1 MTAPSLPRAVPGV
14 AEGVGTSAARPDG
27 PAKVAGEFAFSSD
40 LWHADML
47 WGATTRS
54 PHPRARRSRAMAGQ
68 ADWEHRVEMLEAR
81 IEHLEAAL
89 EGLQDAV
96 YRQAQLTEDKHDEL
110 RARIEPERMAI
121 DLAQDALR
129 RGL

>member
-1 MTAPSLPRAVPGV
+1 
-14 AEGVGTSAARPDG
+14 
-27 PAKVAGEFAFSSD
+27 
-40 LWHADML
+40 
-47 WGATTRS
+47 
-54 PHPRARRSRAMAGQ
+54 MAGQ
-68 ADWEHRVEMLEAR
+68 AGWEHRVEMLEAR

-110 RARIEPERMAI
+110 RARIEPEHMAI
-121 DLAQDALR
+121 DLAQDARR

>member
-1 MTAPSLPRAVPGV
+1 M
-14 AEGVGTSAARPDG
+14 AAQG
-27 PAKVAGEFAFSSD
+27 
-40 LWHADML
+40 
-47 WGATTRS
+47 
-54 PHPRARRSRAMAGQ
+54 
-68 ADWEHRVEMLEAR
+68 DWENRVVALEAR

-96 YRQAQLTEDKHDEL
+96 YRQAQHNEEKHGEL
-110 RARIEPERMAI
+110 RARMEPERMAK

>member
-1 MTAPSLPRAVPGV
+1 
-14 AEGVGTSAARPDG
+14 
-27 PAKVAGEFAFSSD
+27 
-40 LWHADML
+40 
-47 WGATTRS
+47 
-54 PHPRARRSRAMAGQ
+54 MAGH
-68 ADWEHRVEMLEAR
+68 AGWEHGVVLLEAR
-81 IEHLEAAL
+81 SEHLEAAL

-96 YRQAQLTEDKHDEL
+96 YRLAQLSEDKHDEL